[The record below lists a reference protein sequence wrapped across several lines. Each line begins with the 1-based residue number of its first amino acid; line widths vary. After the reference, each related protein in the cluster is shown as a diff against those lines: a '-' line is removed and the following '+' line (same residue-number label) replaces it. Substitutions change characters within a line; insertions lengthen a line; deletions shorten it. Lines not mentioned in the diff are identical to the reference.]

1 MIEKLTPTERLN
13 YLYAYCKFDNE
24 PLKLDFW
31 QEDFITSTKQFIAIL
46 KSRRTGFSFATALKG
61 LSKSQDP
68 GRQKYVKQF
77 VSYNESDALEKIRY
91 AMEFNDSIPKWARKK
106 LVTENKSELEFLDAN
121 GKTTSR
127 LISMPCKPPR
137 GKGGDISL
145 DEFGIFLPKM
155 SRAVYTAALYV
166 ISRGGCIEVG
176 STPLGCIG
184 QFYEICT
191 DRKAYPSY
199 QRFNVPWWFA
209 NALCNDVATAVQE
222 APNMNTAE
230 RVEKFASDTLKQ
242 IFANSVLEDFQQEC
256 ECSFIDTAESYITLE
271 EIYSNTPGMDLDF
284 NEEEETELLPVGAY
298 DELLNKEL
306 QISKTI
312 DEMCLRQYD
321 PEKDGILYLGY
332 DIAKKRD
339 ATSIFVIGLLP
350 NGKKRVYGYEEL
362 RAKEFEYQIDC
373 IHRLMKSLPIKRMCL
388 DSTGMG
394 APIAETLKKKYSER
408 VEGIDFTAATK
419 EEMAM
424 AIKIGL
430 QKKEFILP
438 NIKDLHNQ
446 IHSIRRI
453 PTTGGHFRY
462 DADRD
467 ENGHA
472 DSFWSFALANLAIGS
487 KQSNNFY
494 TAIAE
499 KKKSIEIPTKQQ
511 VEEFS
516 KPIMER
522 SSFKKGKS
530 LDQVMRNMY
539 KGW

>member
-1 MIEKLTPTERLN
+1 MIEKLTPEERLD
-13 YLYAYCKFDNE
+13 YLYAYTKFDNE

-31 QEDFITSTKQFIAIL
+31 QEDFIRSTKQFIAIL

-61 LSKSQDP
+61 LSKSLDP

-91 AMEFNDSIPKWARKK
+91 AREFYDSIPKWARKRII
-106 LVTENKSELEFLDAN
+106 TENKSELEFLDAN

-155 SRAVYTAALYV
+155 SRMVYTAALYV

-176 STPLGCIG
+176 STPLGCVG

-209 NALCNDVATAVQE
+209 QALCNDVETAVRL
-222 APNMNTAE
+222 APSMNTAE
-230 RVEKFASDTLKQ
+230 RVERFASETLKQ

-256 ECSFIDTAESYITLE
+256 ECLFIDTAESYITLE
-271 EIYSNTPGMDLDF
+271 EIYGCTPGMDMDDDVS
-284 NEEEETELLPVGAY
+284 EDSELLPVGAY
-298 DELLNKEL
+298 DELLNREL
-306 QISKTI
+306 QISRTV

-339 ATSIFVIGLLP
+339 ATSIFVMGLLP

-394 APIAETLKKKYSER
+394 APIAEALKKKYSER
-408 VEGIDFTAATK
+408 VEGIDFTAASK

-424 AIKIGL
+424 SVKIGL

-438 NIKDLHNQ
+438 NIKDFHNQ

-472 DSFWSFALANLAIGS
+472 DSFWSFALANLAMGTNR
-487 KQSNNFY
+487 KPGFY
-494 TAIAE
+494 TQKAETMKESKAIDPEDAD
-499 KKKSIEIPTKQQ
+499 
-511 VEEFS
+511 

-522 SSFKKGKS
+522 KRFKKGQCLAS
-530 LDQVMRNMY
+530 LNRKMME
-539 KGW
+539 GW